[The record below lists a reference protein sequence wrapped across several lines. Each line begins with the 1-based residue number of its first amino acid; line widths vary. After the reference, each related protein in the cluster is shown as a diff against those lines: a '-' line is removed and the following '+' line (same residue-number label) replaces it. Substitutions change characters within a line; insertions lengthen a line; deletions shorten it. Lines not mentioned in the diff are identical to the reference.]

1 MKGTCALLPGDV
13 PRSVAVQWWGV
24 REGRQRRRGS
34 VPHRSK
40 SRMFRL
46 GADGGRRGERALS
59 AWRARVRSA
68 PYVAALLRDGLGVPE
83 ARVRVGSGREAW
95 TLGAALAEGG
105 RAAPAPHD
113 VQVWVWGRT
122 CAPA

>member
-1 MKGTCALLPGDV
+1 
-13 PRSVAVQWWGV
+13 
-24 REGRQRRRGS
+24 
-34 VPHRSK
+34 
-40 SRMFRL
+40 MFRL

-59 AWRARVRSA
+59 AWRALVHSA

-122 CAPA
+122 CAPAWGLPAEARACRQAYADVDKACSPSLWRAND